1 MPSYNARGTR
11 RRTVRNKRQ
20 GNYKPPT
27 EAGLANLKRWAPGVS
42 GNPGGRPRG
51 FARIIREYCGE
62 NFERIV
68 EGLFLIAYGTAQQR
82 RAYFGE
88 RVSVST
94 RERVLAMIELRD
106 SGPGRPMQ
114 RIQTGERLVPF
125 FALPPGHERGPSIVF
140 PGEVVEQPALPPAPS
155 AAPLDASAA
164 PVLQPLKAVTPNGN
178 GNGNGHKANGNGHGS
193 NGHGGSNGSA

>member
-1 MPSYNARGTR
+1 
-11 RRTVRNKRQ
+11 VRNKRQ

-27 EAGLANLKRWAPGVS
+27 EKSLANLKRWAPGVS

-82 RAYFGE
+82 RLYFGQQI
-88 RVSVST
+88 RVTT
-94 RERVLAMIELRD
+94 RERLMAMIELRD

-140 PGEVVEQPALPPAPS
+140 PGEVVEQAPAAPAALPPAATTTE
-155 AAPLDASAA
+155 AAPA
-164 PVLQPLKAVTPNGN
+164 LQPFAAVTPNGN
-178 GNGNGHKANGNGHGS
+178 GNGHKTNGSNGKGNGS
-193 NGHGGSNGSA
+193 NGHS